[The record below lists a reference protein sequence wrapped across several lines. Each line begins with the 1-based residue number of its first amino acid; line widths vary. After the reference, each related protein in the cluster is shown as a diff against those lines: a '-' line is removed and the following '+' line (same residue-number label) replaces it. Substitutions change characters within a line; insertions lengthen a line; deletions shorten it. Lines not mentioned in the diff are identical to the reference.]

1 MQLKHSLPA
10 DVRVRGQVTTNKY
23 LHYEKNYVRFAWFFF
38 SNVSY
43 IIATTVSGVPH
54 AVSAVTSGTF
64 ILIPITK
71 DSELSRA
78 FSSPNKTGAVN
89 ILQWINKNDA
99 KLATKKL
106 SVQPEARFYR

>member
-1 MQLKHSLPA
+1 MQLRHSLPA

-106 SVQPEARFYR
+106 SVQPEAKFYR